1 MIINKDGSWREKEA
15 PATEPEPKDR
25 AFVYDVGNG
34 LCRRGTDIW
43 LNHRYGPR
51 WICARCGFQVDIKQ
65 LMRP

>member
-43 LNHRYGPR
+43 LNHKWSKG
-51 WICARCGFQVDIKQ
+51 WVCARCGAKAS
-65 LMRP
+65 LKELL